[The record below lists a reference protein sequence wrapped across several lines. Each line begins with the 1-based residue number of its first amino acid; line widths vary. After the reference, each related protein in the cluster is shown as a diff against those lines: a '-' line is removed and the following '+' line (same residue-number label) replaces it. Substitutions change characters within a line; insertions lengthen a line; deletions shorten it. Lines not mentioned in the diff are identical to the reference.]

1 MIEACKTKSQVQVS
15 HEFNIARGTLC
26 GYLKD
31 KVNLLKQFEQ
41 STPKSA
47 NRKRHREGKEA
58 DIEAMLFIWF
68 NEKRIRA
75 GFNVAVA
82 RTAKIQ
88 KPYNNNDEDGDDD
101 DNEDEHISYYN
112 FSKKIEIIY

>member
-15 HEFNIARGTLC
+15 QEFNMARGTLC

-31 KVNLLKQFEQ
+31 KVNLLKQYAK

-58 DIEAMLFIWF
+58 VIEEALFIWF
-68 NEKRIRA
+68 NEKRVPGAMPSGGIIREKA
-75 GFNVAVA
+75 N
-82 RTAKIQ
+82 
-88 KPYNNNDEDGDDD
+88 
-101 DNEDEHISYYN
+101 
-112 FSKKIEIIY
+112 

>member
-15 HEFNIARGTLC
+15 KEFNIARGTLC

-31 KVNLLKQFEQ
+31 KVNLLKQYEK

-58 DIEAMLFIWF
+58 DIEEALFIWF
-68 NEKRIRA
+68 NETITMRELMMMMKKKRISQMLRW
-75 GFNVAVA
+75 
-82 RTAKIQ
+82 
-88 KPYNNNDEDGDDD
+88 
-101 DNEDEHISYYN
+101 
-112 FSKKIEIIY
+112 